1 MQALLTIIAFLLAA
15 LVFILGGMLMH
26 FAAMSKR
33 GKSVSTVVFKKS
45 DIEDLLAAG
54 NASSARS
61 AANSWLRAQPR
72 NTTAYLLLAKA
83 NFQLGEL
90 VETKRILEELIEFS
104 PDSKFVARPYLDRIE
119 ESLEK
124 RRPRAVE

>member
-1 MQALLTIIAFLLAA
+1 MQFLLTILAFLLAV
-15 LVFILGGMLMH
+15 LVFILGGMLAH
-26 FAAMSKR
+26 FIAMSKK
-33 GKSVSTVVFKKS
+33 GKSVAAVVFKKS
-45 DIEDLLAAG
+45 DIEDLLAEG
-54 NASSARS
+54 KTSSARTEAS
-61 AANSWLRAQPR
+61 AWLRAQPR
-72 NTTAYLLLAKA
+72 NPTAYLLLAKA

-104 PDSKFVARPYLDRIE
+104 PDSKFVARPYLERIE